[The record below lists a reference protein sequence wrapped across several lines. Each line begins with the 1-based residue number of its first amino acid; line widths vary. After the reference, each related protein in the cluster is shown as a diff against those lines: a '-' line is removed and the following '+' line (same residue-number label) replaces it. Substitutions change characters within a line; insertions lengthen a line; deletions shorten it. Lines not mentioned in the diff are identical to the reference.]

1 MMKFGCKNIEKRL
14 GELAAQAK
22 CQYSGPV
29 CASMGI

>member
-1 MMKFGCKNIEKRL
+1 MMKFGCKNIEKNL

-29 CASMGI
+29 SASVDI